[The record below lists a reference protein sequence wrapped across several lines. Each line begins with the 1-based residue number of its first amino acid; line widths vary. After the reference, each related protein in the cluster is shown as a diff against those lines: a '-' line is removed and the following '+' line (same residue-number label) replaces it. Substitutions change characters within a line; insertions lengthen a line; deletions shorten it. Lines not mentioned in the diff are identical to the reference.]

1 MFQIYIQV
9 DVYIPYNCLSL
20 HSINGKLMVKQLF
33 LCALLSFTLAVHA
46 GNRSTQLARLNSVLA
61 QQPYYLKAREQHI
74 ERLKEQLQH
83 EQRVQQR
90 LQLYDQLY
98 QNYYVFQFDSAMK
111 YIDRSI
117 EYAKHEG
124 QTGYYAQN
132 IIQKAD
138 LLSIGGLYS
147 QALESIGLLEPSTLS
162 ATLKFSYYLTLF
174 HIYIYWADYCNDA
187 VYAPRYRELGRK
199 NLVLAMLFLDKHDKR
214 YSYYMGEYS
223 GYILNNPL
231 EARKYY
237 LQSVATMPEDTRIHA
252 MACFALACNYNAAG
266 DTDNYENYLLMACIS
281 DAKSLTMENMALQ
294 NLAMYTLEHGEGTL
308 AIEDAQ
314 RYINLSLNNAKFYN
328 SRLRII
334 EVSNRLPV
342 IVNSYQR
349 QLQQTN
355 SFFRNSL
362 LVISLF
368 AIFLF
373 VSIAFIFRQNHRL
386 THSRKKLQ
394 VSNHR
399 LSEMNERQSM
409 LNEQLHELN
418 ERLVVTNKKREGLVK
433 LYIGLCSRFI
443 NRLKKQQTLVKRKI
457 KANQAQELL
466 TQLSSDRLS
475 EEDAIIFLSR
485 FDKAFLDLYPTF
497 PAELN
502 ALLRPEGQ
510 IFQVDKHTM
519 TTEQRIMALVRL
531 GVTESAE
538 IANLLFYSSQT
549 IYNYRSAIRSKA
561 LDKANFE
568 QQVAQLCTV
577 MPD

>member
-1 MFQIYIQV
+1 MIKKFFI
-9 DVYIPYNCLSL
+9 
-20 HSINGKLMVKQLF
+20 GFF
-33 LCALLSFTLAVHA
+33 LGLTFVANAN
-46 GNRSTQLARLNSVLA
+46 NRSAELARLDSVLA
-61 QQPYYLKAREQHI
+61 RQPYYLKVREQHI
-74 ERLKEQLQH
+74 EQLKIQLQH

-90 LQLYDQLY
+90 LRLYNELY

-111 YIDRSI
+111 YINESI
-117 EYAKHEG
+117 EYAVKTG
-124 QTGYYAQN
+124 QTSYYAQN
-132 IIQKAD
+132 VIQKAD

-147 QALESIGLLEPSTLS
+147 QALESLSLLKPSVLPD
-162 ATLKFSYYLTLF
+162 TLKFNYYLTLF
-174 HIYIYWADYCNDA
+174 HTYVYWADYCSDA
-187 VYAPRYRELGRK
+187 IYAPRYREMGRQ
-199 NLVLAMLFLDKHDKR
+199 NLVSAMPFLDKRDKR

-223 GYILNNPL
+223 GYILNDPL
-231 EARKYY
+231 KARKYY
-237 LQSVATMPEDTRIHA
+237 QQSIATTPESTRMYA

-266 DTDNYENYLLMACIS
+266 DTDNYENYLLMACES

-314 RYINLSLNNAKFYN
+314 RYINISLNNAKFYN

-334 EVSNRLPV
+334 EVSNRLPI

-362 LVISLF
+362 LVISVF
-368 AIFLF
+368 AVFLF
-373 VSIAFIFRQNHRL
+373 ISIGFIFKQNNRL
-386 THSRKKLQ
+386 THSRRKLQ
-394 VSNHR
+394 ESNHR
-399 LSEMNERQSM
+399 LSEMNERQSL
-409 LNEQLHELN
+409 LNEQLYELN
-418 ERLVVTNKKREGLVK
+418 EKLVVTNKKREGLVK
-433 LYIGLCSRFI
+433 LYIDLCSRFI

-475 EEDAIIFLSR
+475 EEDAATFLLR

-502 ALLRPEGQ
+502 ALLRPEDQ
-510 IFQVDKHTM
+510 ILQPDKLTM

-531 GVTESAE
+531 GVTESSE
-538 IANLLFYSSQT
+538 IANLLFYSPQT
-549 IYNYRSAIRSKA
+549 IYNYRSAMRAKA
-561 LDKANFE
+561 LDKNNFE
-568 QQVAQLCTV
+568 KLVAQLCTV
-577 MPD
+577 IHD

>member
-1 MFQIYIQV
+1 MIRKFFI
-9 DVYIPYNCLSL
+9 
-20 HSINGKLMVKQLF
+20 GFF
-33 LCALLSFTLAVHA
+33 LGLTLVANA
-46 GNRSTQLARLNSVLA
+46 NNRSAELARLDSVLA
-61 QQPYYLKAREQHI
+61 RQPYYLKVREQHI
-74 ERLKEQLQH
+74 EQLKIQLQH

-90 LQLYDQLY
+90 LRLYNELY

-111 YIDRSI
+111 YINESI
-117 EYAKHEG
+117 EYAVKTG
-124 QTGYYAQN
+124 QTSYYAQN
-132 IIQKAD
+132 VIQKAD

-147 QALESIGLLEPSTLS
+147 QALESLSLLKPSVLPD
-162 ATLKFSYYLTLF
+162 TLKFNYYLTLF
-174 HIYIYWADYCNDA
+174 HTYVYWADYCSDA
-187 VYAPRYRELGRK
+187 IYAPRYREMGRQ
-199 NLVLAMLFLDKHDKR
+199 NLVSAMPFLDKRDKR

-223 GYILNNPL
+223 GYILNDPL
-231 EARKYY
+231 KARKYY
-237 LQSVATMPEDTRIHA
+237 QQSIATTPESTRMYA

-266 DTDNYENYLLMACIS
+266 DTDNYENYLLMACES

-314 RYINLSLNNAKFYN
+314 RYINISLNNAKFYN

-334 EVSNRLPV
+334 EVSNRLPI

-362 LVISLF
+362 LVISVF
-368 AIFLF
+368 AVFLF
-373 VSIAFIFRQNHRL
+373 ISIGFIFKQNNRL
-386 THSRKKLQ
+386 THSRRKLQ
-394 VSNHR
+394 ESNHR
-399 LSEMNERQSM
+399 LSEMNERQSL
-409 LNEQLHELN
+409 LNEQLYELN
-418 ERLVVTNKKREGLVK
+418 EKLVVTNKKREGLVK
-433 LYIGLCSRFI
+433 PYIDLCSRFI

-475 EEDAIIFLSR
+475 EEDAATFLLR

-502 ALLRPEGQ
+502 ALLRPEDQ
-510 IFQVDKHTM
+510 ILQPDKLTM

-531 GVTESAE
+531 GVTESSE
-538 IANLLFYSSQT
+538 IANLLFYSPQT
-549 IYNYRSAIRSKA
+549 IYNYRSAMRAKA
-561 LDKANFE
+561 LDKNNFE
-568 QQVAQLCTV
+568 KLVAQLCTV
-577 MPD
+577 IHD

>member
-1 MFQIYIQV
+1 MIRKFFI
-9 DVYIPYNCLSL
+9 
-20 HSINGKLMVKQLF
+20 GFF
-33 LCALLSFTLAVHA
+33 LGLTFVANAN
-46 GNRSTQLARLNSVLA
+46 NRSAELARLDSVLA
-61 QQPYYLKAREQHI
+61 RQPYYLKVREQHI
-74 ERLKEQLQH
+74 EQLKIHLQH

-90 LQLYDQLY
+90 LRLYNEIY

-111 YIDRSI
+111 YINESI
-117 EYAKHEG
+117 EYAVKTG
-124 QTGYYAQN
+124 QTSYYAQN

-147 QALESIGLLEPSTLS
+147 QALESLSLLKPSVLPD
-162 ATLKFSYYLTLF
+162 TLKFNYYLTLF
-174 HIYIYWADYCNDA
+174 HTYVYWADYCSDA
-187 VYAPRYRELGRK
+187 IYAPRYREMGRQ
-199 NLVLAMLFLDKHDKR
+199 NLVSAMPFLDKRDKR

-223 GYILNNPL
+223 GYILNDPL
-231 EARKYY
+231 KARKYY
-237 LQSVATMPEDTRIHA
+237 QQSIATTPESTRMYA

-266 DTDNYENYLLMACIS
+266 DTDNYENYLLMACES

-314 RYINLSLNNAKFYN
+314 RYINISLNNAKFYN

-334 EVSNRLPV
+334 EVSNRLPI

-362 LVISLF
+362 LVISVF
-368 AIFLF
+368 AVFLF
-373 VSIAFIFRQNHRL
+373 ISIGFIFKQNNRL
-386 THSRKKLQ
+386 THSRRKLQ
-394 VSNHR
+394 ESNHR
-399 LSEMNERQSM
+399 LSEMNERQSL
-409 LNEQLHELN
+409 LNEQLYELN
-418 ERLVVTNKKREGLVK
+418 EKLVVTNKKREGLVK
-433 LYIGLCSRFI
+433 LYIDLCSRFI

-475 EEDAIIFLSR
+475 EEDAATFLLR

-502 ALLRPEGQ
+502 ALLRPEDQ
-510 IFQVDKHTM
+510 ILQPDKLTM

-531 GVTESAE
+531 GVTESSE
-538 IANLLFYSSQT
+538 IANLLFYSPQT
-549 IYNYRSAIRSKA
+549 IYNYRSAMRAKA
-561 LDKANFE
+561 FDKDNFE
-568 QQVAQLCTV
+568 KLVAQLCTV
-577 MPD
+577 IHD

>member
-1 MFQIYIQV
+1 MIRKFFI
-9 DVYIPYNCLSL
+9 
-20 HSINGKLMVKQLF
+20 GFF
-33 LCALLSFTLAVHA
+33 LGLTLVANA
-46 GNRSTQLARLNSVLA
+46 NNRSAELARLDSVLA
-61 QQPYYLKAREQHI
+61 RQPYYLKVREQHI
-74 ERLKEQLQH
+74 ELLKIQLQH

-90 LQLYDQLY
+90 LRLYNELY

-111 YIDRSI
+111 YINESI
-117 EYAKHEG
+117 EYAVKTG
-124 QTGYYAQN
+124 QTSYYAQN
-132 IIQKAD
+132 VIQKAD

-147 QALESIGLLEPSTLS
+147 QALESLSLLKPSVLPD
-162 ATLKFSYYLTLF
+162 TLKFNYYLTLF
-174 HIYIYWADYCNDA
+174 HTYVYWADYCSDA
-187 VYAPRYRELGRK
+187 IYAPRYREMGRQ
-199 NLVLAMLFLDKHDKR
+199 NLVSAMPFLDKRDKR

-223 GYILNNPL
+223 GYILNDPL
-231 EARKYY
+231 KARKYY
-237 LQSVATMPEDTRIHA
+237 QQSIATTPESTRMYA

-266 DTDNYENYLLMACIS
+266 DTDNYENYLLMACES

-314 RYINLSLNNAKFYN
+314 RYINISLNNAKFYN

-334 EVSNRLPV
+334 EVSNRLPI

-362 LVISLF
+362 LVISVF
-368 AIFLF
+368 AVFLF
-373 VSIAFIFRQNHRL
+373 ISIGFIFKQNNRL
-386 THSRKKLQ
+386 THSRRKLQ
-394 VSNHR
+394 ESNHR
-399 LSEMNERQSM
+399 LSEMNERQSL
-409 LNEQLHELN
+409 LNEQLYELN
-418 ERLVVTNKKREGLVK
+418 EKLVVTNKKREGLVK
-433 LYIGLCSRFI
+433 LYIDLCSRFI

-475 EEDAIIFLSR
+475 EEDAATFLLR

-502 ALLRPEGQ
+502 ALLRPEDQ
-510 IFQVDKHTM
+510 ILQPDKLTM

-531 GVTESAE
+531 GVTESSE
-538 IANLLFYSSQT
+538 IANLLFYSPQT
-549 IYNYRSAIRSKA
+549 IYNYRSAMRAKA
-561 LDKANFE
+561 LDKNNFE
-568 QQVAQLCTV
+568 KLVAQLCTV
-577 MPD
+577 IHD

>member
-1 MFQIYIQV
+1 MIRKF
-9 DVYIPYNCLSL
+9 
-20 HSINGKLMVKQLF
+20 F
-33 LCALLSFTLAVHA
+33 LGFFLGLTLVANA
-46 GNRSTQLARLNSVLA
+46 NNRSAELARLDSVLA
-61 QQPYYLKAREQHI
+61 RQPYYLKVREQHI
-74 ERLKEQLQH
+74 EQLKIQLQH

-90 LQLYDQLY
+90 LRLYNELY

-111 YIDRSI
+111 YINESI
-117 EYAKHEG
+117 EYAVKTG
-124 QTGYYAQN
+124 QTSYYAQN

-147 QALESIGLLEPSTLS
+147 QALESLSLLKPSVLPD
-162 ATLKFSYYLTLF
+162 TLKFNYYLTLF
-174 HIYIYWADYCNDA
+174 HTYVYWADYCSDA
-187 VYAPRYRELGRK
+187 IYAPRYREMGRQ
-199 NLVLAMLFLDKHDKR
+199 NLVSAMPFLDKRDKR

-223 GYILNNPL
+223 GYILNDPL
-231 EARKYY
+231 KARKYY
-237 LQSVATMPEDTRIHA
+237 QQSIATTPESTRMYA

-266 DTDNYENYLLMACIS
+266 DTDNYENYLLMACES

-314 RYINLSLNNAKFYN
+314 RYINISLNNAKFYN

-334 EVSNRLPV
+334 EVSNRLPI

-362 LVISLF
+362 LVISVF
-368 AIFLF
+368 AVFLF
-373 VSIAFIFRQNHRL
+373 ISIGFIFKQNNRL
-386 THSRKKLQ
+386 THSRRKLQ
-394 VSNHR
+394 ESNHR
-399 LSEMNERQSM
+399 LSEMNERQSL
-409 LNEQLHELN
+409 LNEQLYELN
-418 ERLVVTNKKREGLVK
+418 EKLVVTNKKREGLVK
-433 LYIGLCSRFI
+433 LYIDLCSRFI

-475 EEDAIIFLSR
+475 EEDAATFLLR

-502 ALLRPEGQ
+502 ALLRPEDQ
-510 IFQVDKHTM
+510 ILQPDKLTM

-531 GVTESAE
+531 GVTESSE
-538 IANLLFYSSQT
+538 IANLLFYSPQT
-549 IYNYRSAIRSKA
+549 IYNYRSAMRAKA
-561 LDKANFE
+561 FDKNNFE
-568 QQVAQLCTV
+568 KLVAQLCTV
-577 MPD
+577 IHD

>member
-1 MFQIYIQV
+1 MIRKF
-9 DVYIPYNCLSL
+9 
-20 HSINGKLMVKQLF
+20 F
-33 LCALLSFTLAVHA
+33 LGFFLGLTLVANA
-46 GNRSTQLARLNSVLA
+46 NNRSAELARLDSVLA
-61 QQPYYLKAREQHI
+61 RQPYYLKVREQHI
-74 ERLKEQLQH
+74 EQLKIQLQH

-90 LQLYDQLY
+90 LRLYNELY

-111 YIDRSI
+111 YINESI
-117 EYAKHEG
+117 EYAVKTG
-124 QTGYYAQN
+124 QTSYYAQN

-147 QALESIGLLEPSTLS
+147 QALESLSLLKPSVLPD
-162 ATLKFSYYLTLF
+162 TLKFNYYLTLF
-174 HIYIYWADYCNDA
+174 HTYVYWADYCSDA
-187 VYAPRYRELGRK
+187 IYAPRYREMGRQ
-199 NLVLAMLFLDKHDKR
+199 NLVSAMPFLDKRDKR

-223 GYILNNPL
+223 GYILNDPL
-231 EARKYY
+231 KARKFYQ
-237 LQSVATMPEDTRIHA
+237 QSIATTPESTRMYA

-266 DTDNYENYLLMACIS
+266 DTDNYENYLLMACES

-314 RYINLSLNNAKFYN
+314 RYINISLNNAKFYN

-334 EVSNRLPV
+334 EVSNRLPI

-362 LVISLF
+362 LVISVF
-368 AIFLF
+368 AVFLF
-373 VSIAFIFRQNHRL
+373 ISIGFIFKQNNRL
-386 THSRKKLQ
+386 THSRRKLQ
-394 VSNHR
+394 ESNHR
-399 LSEMNERQSM
+399 LSEMNERQSL
-409 LNEQLHELN
+409 LNEQLYELN
-418 ERLVVTNKKREGLVK
+418 EKLVVTNKKREGLVK
-433 LYIGLCSRFI
+433 LYIDLCSRFI

-475 EEDAIIFLSR
+475 EEDAATFLLR

-502 ALLRPEGQ
+502 ALLRPEDQ
-510 IFQVDKHTM
+510 ILQPDKLTM

-531 GVTESAE
+531 GVIESSE
-538 IANLLFYSSQT
+538 IANLLFYSPQT
-549 IYNYRSAIRSKA
+549 IYNYRSAMRAKA
-561 LDKANFE
+561 LDKNNFE
-568 QQVAQLCTV
+568 KLVAQLCTV
-577 MPD
+577 IHD

>member
-1 MFQIYIQV
+1 MIRKFFI
-9 DVYIPYNCLSL
+9 
-20 HSINGKLMVKQLF
+20 GFF
-33 LCALLSFTLAVHA
+33 LGLTLVANA
-46 GNRSTQLARLNSVLA
+46 NNRSAELARLDSVLA
-61 QQPYYLKAREQHI
+61 RQPYYLKVREQHI
-74 ERLKEQLQH
+74 EQLKIQLQH

-90 LQLYDQLY
+90 LRLYNELY

-111 YIDRSI
+111 YINESI
-117 EYAKHEG
+117 EYAVKTG
-124 QTGYYAQN
+124 QTSYYAQN

-147 QALESIGLLEPSTLS
+147 QALESLSLLKPSVLPD
-162 ATLKFSYYLTLF
+162 TLKFNYYLTLF
-174 HIYIYWADYCNDA
+174 HTYVYWADYCSDA
-187 VYAPRYRELGRK
+187 IYAPRYREMGRQ
-199 NLVLAMLFLDKHDKR
+199 NLVSAMPFLDKRDKR

-223 GYILNNPL
+223 GYILNDPL
-231 EARKYY
+231 KARKFYQ
-237 LQSVATMPEDTRIHA
+237 QSIATTPESTRMYA

-266 DTDNYENYLLMACIS
+266 DTDNYENYLLMACES

-314 RYINLSLNNAKFYN
+314 RYINISLNNAKFYN

-334 EVSNRLPV
+334 EVSNRLPI

-362 LVISLF
+362 LVISVF
-368 AIFLF
+368 AVFLF
-373 VSIAFIFRQNHRL
+373 ISIGFIFKQNNRL
-386 THSRKKLQ
+386 THSRRKLQ
-394 VSNHR
+394 ESNHR
-399 LSEMNERQSM
+399 LSEMNERQSL
-409 LNEQLHELN
+409 LNEQLYELN
-418 ERLVVTNKKREGLVK
+418 EKLVVTNKKREGLVK
-433 LYIGLCSRFI
+433 LYIDLCSRFI

-475 EEDAIIFLSR
+475 EEDAATFLLR

-502 ALLRPEGQ
+502 ALLRPEDQ
-510 IFQVDKHTM
+510 ILQPDKLTM

-531 GVTESAE
+531 GVTESSE
-538 IANLLFYSSQT
+538 IANLLFYSPQT
-549 IYNYRSAIRSKA
+549 IYNYRSAMRAKA
-561 LDKANFE
+561 LDKNNFE
-568 QQVAQLCTV
+568 KLVAQLCTV
-577 MPD
+577 IHD

>member
-1 MFQIYIQV
+1 MIRKFFI
-9 DVYIPYNCLSL
+9 
-20 HSINGKLMVKQLF
+20 GFF
-33 LCALLSFTLAVHA
+33 LGLTLVANA
-46 GNRSTQLARLNSVLA
+46 NNRSAELARLDSVLA
-61 QQPYYLKAREQHI
+61 RQPYYLKVREQHI
-74 ERLKEQLQH
+74 EQLKIQLQH

-90 LQLYDQLY
+90 LRLYNELY

-111 YIDRSI
+111 YINESI
-117 EYAKHEG
+117 EYAVKTG
-124 QTGYYAQN
+124 QTSYYAQN

-147 QALESIGLLEPSTLS
+147 QALESLSLLKPSVLPD
-162 ATLKFSYYLTLF
+162 TLKFNYYLTLF
-174 HIYIYWADYCNDA
+174 HTYVYWADYCSDA
-187 VYAPRYRELGRK
+187 IYAPRYREMGRQ
-199 NLVLAMLFLDKHDKR
+199 NLVSAMPFLDKRDKR

-223 GYILNNPL
+223 GYILNDPL
-231 EARKYY
+231 KARKYY
-237 LQSVATMPEDTRIHA
+237 QQSIATTPESTRMYA
-252 MACFALACNYNAAG
+252 MACFALACNYNVAG
-266 DTDNYENYLLMACIS
+266 DTDNYENYLLMACES

-314 RYINLSLNNAKFYN
+314 RYINISLNNAKFYN

-334 EVSNRLPV
+334 EVSNRLPI

-362 LVISLF
+362 LVISVF
-368 AIFLF
+368 AVFLF
-373 VSIAFIFRQNHRL
+373 ISIGFIFKQNNRL
-386 THSRKKLQ
+386 THSRRKLQ
-394 VSNHR
+394 ESNHR
-399 LSEMNERQSM
+399 LSEMNERQSL
-409 LNEQLHELN
+409 LNEQLYELN
-418 ERLVVTNKKREGLVK
+418 EKLVVTNKKREGLVK
-433 LYIGLCSRFI
+433 LYIDLCSRFI

-475 EEDAIIFLSR
+475 EEDAATFLLR

-502 ALLRPEGQ
+502 ALLRPEDQ
-510 IFQVDKHTM
+510 ILQPDKLTM

-531 GVTESAE
+531 GVTESSE
-538 IANLLFYSSQT
+538 IANLLS
-549 IYNYRSAIRSKA
+549 R
-561 LDKANFE
+561 
-568 QQVAQLCTV
+568 
-577 MPD
+577 

>member
-1 MFQIYIQV
+1 MIRKF
-9 DVYIPYNCLSL
+9 
-20 HSINGKLMVKQLF
+20 F
-33 LCALLSFTLAVHA
+33 LGFFLGLTLVANA
-46 GNRSTQLARLNSVLA
+46 NNRSAELARLDSVLA
-61 QQPYYLKAREQHI
+61 RQPYYLKVREQHI
-74 ERLKEQLQH
+74 EQLKIQLQH

-90 LQLYDQLY
+90 LRLYNELY

-111 YIDRSI
+111 YINESI
-117 EYAKHEG
+117 EYAVKTG
-124 QTGYYAQN
+124 QTSYYAQN
-132 IIQKAD
+132 VIQKAD

-147 QALESIGLLEPSTLS
+147 QALESLSLLKPSVLPD
-162 ATLKFSYYLTLF
+162 TLKFNYYLTLF
-174 HIYIYWADYCNDA
+174 HTYVYWADYCSDA
-187 VYAPRYRELGRK
+187 IYAPRYREMGRQ
-199 NLVLAMLFLDKHDKR
+199 NLVSAMPFLDKRDKR

-223 GYILNNPL
+223 GYILNDPL
-231 EARKYY
+231 KARKYY
-237 LQSVATMPEDTRIHA
+237 QQSIATTPESTRMYA

-266 DTDNYENYLLMACIS
+266 DTDNYENYLLMACES

-314 RYINLSLNNAKFYN
+314 RYINISLNNAKFYN

-334 EVSNRLPV
+334 EVSNRLPI

-362 LVISLF
+362 LVISVF
-368 AIFLF
+368 AVFLF
-373 VSIAFIFRQNHRL
+373 ISIGFIFKQNNRL
-386 THSRKKLQ
+386 THSRRKLQ
-394 VSNHR
+394 ESNHR
-399 LSEMNERQSM
+399 LSEMNERQSL
-409 LNEQLHELN
+409 LNEQLYELN
-418 ERLVVTNKKREGLVK
+418 EKLVVTNKKREGLVK
-433 LYIGLCSRFI
+433 LYIDLCSRFI

-475 EEDAIIFLSR
+475 EEDAATFLLR

-502 ALLRPEGQ
+502 ALLRPEDQ
-510 IFQVDKHTM
+510 ILQPDKLTM

-531 GVTESAE
+531 GVTESSE
-538 IANLLFYSSQT
+538 IANLLFYSPQT
-549 IYNYRSAIRSKA
+549 IYNYRSAMRAKA
-561 LDKANFE
+561 LDKNNFE
-568 QQVAQLCTV
+568 KLVAQLCTV
-577 MPD
+577 IHD

>member
-1 MFQIYIQV
+1 MIRKF
-9 DVYIPYNCLSL
+9 
-20 HSINGKLMVKQLF
+20 F
-33 LCALLSFTLAVHA
+33 LGFFLGLTLVANA
-46 GNRSTQLARLNSVLA
+46 NNRSAELARLDSVLA
-61 QQPYYLKAREQHI
+61 RQPYYLKVREQHI
-74 ERLKEQLQH
+74 EQLKIQLQH

-90 LQLYDQLY
+90 LRLYNELY

-111 YIDRSI
+111 YINESI
-117 EYAKHEG
+117 EYAVKTG
-124 QTGYYAQN
+124 QTSYYAQN

-147 QALESIGLLEPSTLS
+147 QALESLSLLKPSVLPD
-162 ATLKFSYYLTLF
+162 TLKFNYYLTHF
-174 HIYIYWADYCNDA
+174 HTYVYWADYCSDA
-187 VYAPRYRELGRK
+187 IYAPRYREMGRQ
-199 NLVLAMLFLDKHDKR
+199 NLVSAMPFLDKRDKR

-223 GYILNNPL
+223 GYILNDPL
-231 EARKYY
+231 KARKYY
-237 LQSVATMPEDTRIHA
+237 QQSIATTPESTRMYA

-266 DTDNYENYLLMACIS
+266 DTDNYENYLLMACES

-314 RYINLSLNNAKFYN
+314 RYINISLNNAKFYN

-334 EVSNRLPV
+334 EVSNRLPI

-362 LVISLF
+362 LVISVF
-368 AIFLF
+368 AVFLF
-373 VSIAFIFRQNHRL
+373 ISIGFIFKQNNRL
-386 THSRKKLQ
+386 THSRRKLQ
-394 VSNHR
+394 ESNHR
-399 LSEMNERQSM
+399 LSEMNERQSL
-409 LNEQLHELN
+409 LNEQLYELN
-418 ERLVVTNKKREGLVK
+418 EKLVVTNKKREGLVK
-433 LYIGLCSRFI
+433 LYIDLCSRFI

-475 EEDAIIFLSR
+475 EEDAATFLLR

-502 ALLRPEGQ
+502 ALLRPEDQ
-510 IFQVDKHTM
+510 ILQPDKLTM

-531 GVTESAE
+531 GVTESSE
-538 IANLLFYSSQT
+538 IANLLFYSPQT
-549 IYNYRSAIRSKA
+549 IYNYRSAMRAKA
-561 LDKANFE
+561 FDKDNFE
-568 QQVAQLCTV
+568 KLVAQLCTV
-577 MPD
+577 IHD

>member
-1 MFQIYIQV
+1 MIRKF
-9 DVYIPYNCLSL
+9 
-20 HSINGKLMVKQLF
+20 F
-33 LCALLSFTLAVHA
+33 LGFFLGLTLVANA
-46 GNRSTQLARLNSVLA
+46 NNRSAELARLDSVLA
-61 QQPYYLKAREQHI
+61 RQPYYLKVREQHI
-74 ERLKEQLQH
+74 EQLKIQLQH

-90 LQLYDQLY
+90 LRLYNELY

-111 YIDRSI
+111 YINESI
-117 EYAKHEG
+117 EYAVKTG
-124 QTGYYAQN
+124 QTSYYAQN

-147 QALESIGLLEPSTLS
+147 QALESLSLLKPSVLPD
-162 ATLKFSYYLTLF
+162 TLKFNYYLTLF
-174 HIYIYWADYCNDA
+174 HTYVYWADYCSDA
-187 VYAPRYRELGRK
+187 IYAPRYREMGRQ
-199 NLVLAMLFLDKHDKR
+199 NLVSAMPFLDKRDKR

-223 GYILNNPL
+223 GYILNDPL
-231 EARKYY
+231 KARKYY
-237 LQSVATMPEDTRIHA
+237 QQSIATTPESTRMYA

-266 DTDNYENYLLMACIS
+266 DTDNYENYLLMACES

-294 NLAMYTLEHGEGTL
+294 NLAMYTFEHGEGTL

-314 RYINLSLNNAKFYN
+314 RYINISLNNAKFYN

-334 EVSNRLPV
+334 EVSNRLPI

-362 LVISLF
+362 LVISVF
-368 AIFLF
+368 AVFLF
-373 VSIAFIFRQNHRL
+373 ISIGFIFKQNNRL
-386 THSRKKLQ
+386 THSRRKLQ
-394 VSNHR
+394 ESNHR
-399 LSEMNERQSM
+399 LSEMNERQSL
-409 LNEQLHELN
+409 LNEQLYELN
-418 ERLVVTNKKREGLVK
+418 EKLVVTNKKREGLVK
-433 LYIGLCSRFI
+433 LYIDLCSRFI

-475 EEDAIIFLSR
+475 EEDAATFLLR

-502 ALLRPEGQ
+502 ALLRPEDQ
-510 IFQVDKHTM
+510 ILQPDKLTM

-531 GVTESAE
+531 GVTESSE
-538 IANLLFYSSQT
+538 IANLLFYSPQT
-549 IYNYRSAIRSKA
+549 IYNYRSAMRAKA
-561 LDKANFE
+561 LDKNNFE
-568 QQVAQLCTV
+568 KLVAQLCTV
-577 MPD
+577 IHD

>member
-1 MFQIYIQV
+1 MIRKF
-9 DVYIPYNCLSL
+9 
-20 HSINGKLMVKQLF
+20 F
-33 LCALLSFTLAVHA
+33 LGFFLGLTLVANA
-46 GNRSTQLARLNSVLA
+46 NNRSAELARLDSVLA
-61 QQPYYLKAREQHI
+61 RQPYYLKVREQHI
-74 ERLKEQLQH
+74 EQLKIQLQH

-90 LQLYDQLY
+90 LRLYNELY

-111 YIDRSI
+111 YINESI
-117 EYAKHEG
+117 EYAVKTG
-124 QTGYYAQN
+124 QTSYYAQN

-147 QALESIGLLEPSTLS
+147 QALESLSLLKPSVLPD
-162 ATLKFSYYLTLF
+162 TLKFNYYLTLF
-174 HIYIYWADYCNDA
+174 HTYVYWADYCSDA
-187 VYAPRYRELGRK
+187 IYAPRYREMGRQ
-199 NLVLAMLFLDKHDKR
+199 NLVSAMPFLDKRDKR

-223 GYILNNPL
+223 GYILNDPL
-231 EARKYY
+231 KARKYY
-237 LQSVATMPEDTRIHA
+237 QQSIATTPESTRMYA

-266 DTDNYENYLLMACIS
+266 DTDNYENYLLMACES

-314 RYINLSLNNAKFYN
+314 RYINISLNNAKFYN

-334 EVSNRLPV
+334 EVSNRLP
-342 IVNSYQR
+342 IIFNSYQR

-362 LVISLF
+362 LVISVF
-368 AIFLF
+368 AVFLF
-373 VSIAFIFRQNHRL
+373 ISIGFIFKQNNRL
-386 THSRKKLQ
+386 THSRRKLQ
-394 VSNHR
+394 ESNHR
-399 LSEMNERQSM
+399 LSEMNERQSL
-409 LNEQLHELN
+409 LNEQLYELN
-418 ERLVVTNKKREGLVK
+418 EKLVVTNEKREGLVK
-433 LYIGLCSRFI
+433 LYIDLCSRFI

-475 EEDAIIFLSR
+475 EEDAATFLLR

-502 ALLRPEGQ
+502 ALLRPEDQ
-510 IFQVDKHTM
+510 ILQPDKLTM

-531 GVTESAE
+531 GVTESSE
-538 IANLLFYSSQT
+538 IANLLFYSPQT
-549 IYNYRSAIRSKA
+549 IYNYRSAMRAKA
-561 LDKANFE
+561 LDKNNFE
-568 QQVAQLCTV
+568 KLVAQLCTV
-577 MPD
+577 IHD

>member
-1 MFQIYIQV
+1 MIRKFFI
-9 DVYIPYNCLSL
+9 
-20 HSINGKLMVKQLF
+20 GFF
-33 LCALLSFTLAVHA
+33 LGLTLVANA
-46 GNRSTQLARLNSVLA
+46 NNRSAELVRLDSVLA
-61 QQPYYLKAREQHI
+61 RQPYYLKVREQHI
-74 ERLKEQLQH
+74 EQLKIQLQH

-90 LQLYDQLY
+90 LRLYNELY

-111 YIDRSI
+111 YINESI
-117 EYAKHEG
+117 EYAVKTG
-124 QTGYYAQN
+124 QTSYYAQN
-132 IIQKAD
+132 VIQKAD

-147 QALESIGLLEPSTLS
+147 QALESLSLLKPSVLPD
-162 ATLKFSYYLTLF
+162 TLKFNYYLTLF
-174 HIYIYWADYCNDA
+174 HTYVYWADYCSDA
-187 VYAPRYRELGRK
+187 IYAPRYREMGRQ
-199 NLVLAMLFLDKHDKR
+199 NLVSAMPFLDKRDKR

-223 GYILNNPL
+223 GYILNDPL
-231 EARKYY
+231 KARKYY
-237 LQSVATMPEDTRIHA
+237 QQSIATTPESTRMYA

-266 DTDNYENYLLMACIS
+266 DTDNYENYLLMACES

-314 RYINLSLNNAKFYN
+314 RYINISLNNAKFYN

-334 EVSNRLPV
+334 EVSNRLPI

-362 LVISLF
+362 LVISVF
-368 AIFLF
+368 AVFLF
-373 VSIAFIFRQNHRL
+373 ISIGFIFKQNNRL
-386 THSRKKLQ
+386 THSRRKLQ
-394 VSNHR
+394 ESNHR
-399 LSEMNERQSM
+399 LSEMNERQSL
-409 LNEQLHELN
+409 LNEQLYELN
-418 ERLVVTNKKREGLVK
+418 EKLVVTNKKREGLVK
-433 LYIGLCSRFI
+433 LYIDLCSRFI

-475 EEDAIIFLSR
+475 EEDAATFLLR

-502 ALLRPEGQ
+502 ALLRPEDQ
-510 IFQVDKHTM
+510 ILQPDKLTM

-531 GVTESAE
+531 GVIESSE
-538 IANLLFYSSQT
+538 IANLLFYSPQT
-549 IYNYRSAIRSKA
+549 IYNYRSAMRAKA
-561 LDKANFE
+561 LDKNNFE
-568 QQVAQLCTV
+568 KLVAQLCTV
-577 MPD
+577 IHD

>member
-1 MFQIYIQV
+1 MIRKF
-9 DVYIPYNCLSL
+9 
-20 HSINGKLMVKQLF
+20 F
-33 LCALLSFTLAVHA
+33 LGFFLGLTLVANA
-46 GNRSTQLARLNSVLA
+46 NNRSAELARLDSVLA
-61 QQPYYLKAREQHI
+61 RQPYYLKVREQHI
-74 ERLKEQLQH
+74 EQLKIQLQH

-90 LQLYDQLY
+90 LRLYNELY

-111 YIDRSI
+111 YINESI
-117 EYAKHEG
+117 EYAVKTG
-124 QTGYYAQN
+124 QTSYYAQN
-132 IIQKAD
+132 VIQKAD

-147 QALESIGLLEPSTLS
+147 QALESLSLLKPSVLPD
-162 ATLKFSYYLTLF
+162 TLKFNYYLTLF
-174 HIYIYWADYCNDA
+174 HTYVYWADYCSDA
-187 VYAPRYRELGRK
+187 IYAPRYREMGRQ
-199 NLVLAMLFLDKHDKR
+199 NLVSAMPFLDKRDKR

-223 GYILNNPL
+223 GYILNDPL
-231 EARKYY
+231 KARKFYQ
-237 LQSVATMPEDTRIHA
+237 QSIATTPESTRMYA

-266 DTDNYENYLLMACIS
+266 DTDNYENYLLMACES

-314 RYINLSLNNAKFYN
+314 RYINISLNNAKFYN

-334 EVSNRLPV
+334 EVSNRLPI

-362 LVISLF
+362 LVISVF
-368 AIFLF
+368 AVFLF
-373 VSIAFIFRQNHRL
+373 ISIGFIFKQNNRL
-386 THSRKKLQ
+386 THSRRKLQ
-394 VSNHR
+394 ESNHR
-399 LSEMNERQSM
+399 LSEMNERQSL
-409 LNEQLHELN
+409 LNEQLYELN
-418 ERLVVTNKKREGLVK
+418 EKLVVTNKKREGLVK
-433 LYIGLCSRFI
+433 LYIDLCSRFI

-475 EEDAIIFLSR
+475 EEDAATFLLR

-502 ALLRPEGQ
+502 ALLRPEDQ
-510 IFQVDKHTM
+510 ILQPDKLTM

-531 GVTESAE
+531 GVTESSE
-538 IANLLFYSSQT
+538 IANLLFYSPQT
-549 IYNYRSAIRSKA
+549 IYNYRSAMRAKA
-561 LDKANFE
+561 LDKNNFE
-568 QQVAQLCTV
+568 KLVAQLCTV
-577 MPD
+577 IHD

>member
-1 MFQIYIQV
+1 MIRKFFI
-9 DVYIPYNCLSL
+9 
-20 HSINGKLMVKQLF
+20 GFF
-33 LCALLSFTLAVHA
+33 LGLTLVANA
-46 GNRSTQLARLNSVLA
+46 NNRSAELARLDSVLA
-61 QQPYYLKAREQHI
+61 RQPYYLKVREQHI
-74 ERLKEQLQH
+74 EQLKIQLQH

-90 LQLYDQLY
+90 LRLYNELY

-111 YIDRSI
+111 YINESI
-117 EYAKHEG
+117 EYAVKTG
-124 QTGYYAQN
+124 QTSYYAQN

-147 QALESIGLLEPSTLS
+147 QALESLSLLKPSVLPD
-162 ATLKFSYYLTLF
+162 TLKFNYYLTLF
-174 HIYIYWADYCNDA
+174 HTYVYWADYCSDA
-187 VYAPRYRELGRK
+187 IYAPRYREMGRQ
-199 NLVLAMLFLDKHDKR
+199 NLVSAMPFLDKRDKR

-223 GYILNNPL
+223 GYILNDPL
-231 EARKYY
+231 KARKYY
-237 LQSVATMPEDTRIHA
+237 QQSIATTPESTRMYA

-266 DTDNYENYLLMACIS
+266 DTDNYENYLLMACES

-314 RYINLSLNNAKFYN
+314 RYINISLNNAKFYN

-334 EVSNRLPV
+334 EVSNRLPI

-362 LVISLF
+362 LVISVF
-368 AIFLF
+368 AVFLF
-373 VSIAFIFRQNHRL
+373 ISIGFIFKQNNRL
-386 THSRKKLQ
+386 THSRRKLQ
-394 VSNHR
+394 ESNHR
-399 LSEMNERQSM
+399 LSEMNERQSL
-409 LNEQLHELN
+409 LNEQLYELN
-418 ERLVVTNKKREGLVK
+418 EKLVVTNQKREGLVK
-433 LYIGLCSRFI
+433 LYIDLCSRFI

-475 EEDAIIFLSR
+475 EEDAATFLLR

-502 ALLRPEGQ
+502 ALLRPEDQ
-510 IFQVDKHTM
+510 ILQPDKLTM

-531 GVTESAE
+531 GVTESSE
-538 IANLLFYSSQT
+538 IANLLFYSPQT
-549 IYNYRSAIRSKA
+549 IYNYRSAMRAKA
-561 LDKANFE
+561 LDKNNFE
-568 QQVAQLCTV
+568 KLVAQLCTV
-577 MPD
+577 IHD

>member
-1 MFQIYIQV
+1 MIRKFFI
-9 DVYIPYNCLSL
+9 
-20 HSINGKLMVKQLF
+20 GFF
-33 LCALLSFTLAVHA
+33 LGLTLVANA
-46 GNRSTQLARLNSVLA
+46 NNRSAELARLDSVLA
-61 QQPYYLKAREQHI
+61 RQPYYLKVREQHI
-74 ERLKEQLQH
+74 EQLKIQLQH

-90 LQLYDQLY
+90 LRLYNELY

-111 YIDRSI
+111 YINESI
-117 EYAKHEG
+117 EYAVKTG
-124 QTGYYAQN
+124 QTSYYAQN
-132 IIQKAD
+132 VIQKAD

-147 QALESIGLLEPSTLS
+147 QALESLSLLKPSMLPD
-162 ATLKFSYYLTLF
+162 TLKFNYYLTLF
-174 HIYIYWADYCNDA
+174 HTYVYWADYCSDA
-187 VYAPRYRELGRK
+187 IYAPRYREMGRQ
-199 NLVLAMLFLDKHDKR
+199 NLVSAMPFLDKRDKR

-223 GYILNNPL
+223 GYILNDPL
-231 EARKYY
+231 KARKYY
-237 LQSVATMPEDTRIHA
+237 QQSIATTPESTRMYA

-266 DTDNYENYLLMACIS
+266 DTDNYENYLLMACES

-314 RYINLSLNNAKFYN
+314 RYINISLNNAKFYN

-334 EVSNRLPV
+334 EVSNRLPI

-362 LVISLF
+362 LVISVF
-368 AIFLF
+368 AVFLF
-373 VSIAFIFRQNHRL
+373 ISIGFIFKQNNRL
-386 THSRKKLQ
+386 THSRRKLQ
-394 VSNHR
+394 ESNHR
-399 LSEMNERQSM
+399 LSEMNERQSL
-409 LNEQLHELN
+409 LNEQLYELN
-418 ERLVVTNKKREGLVK
+418 EKLVVTNKKREGLVK
-433 LYIGLCSRFI
+433 LYIDLCSRFI

-475 EEDAIIFLSR
+475 EEDAATFLLR

-502 ALLRPEGQ
+502 ALLRPEDQ
-510 IFQVDKHTM
+510 ILQPDKLTM

-531 GVTESAE
+531 GVTESSE
-538 IANLLFYSSQT
+538 IANLLFYSPQT
-549 IYNYRSAIRSKA
+549 IYNYRSAMRAKA
-561 LDKANFE
+561 LDKNNFE
-568 QQVAQLCTV
+568 KLVAQLCTV
-577 MPD
+577 IHD

>member
-1 MFQIYIQV
+1 MIRKF
-9 DVYIPYNCLSL
+9 
-20 HSINGKLMVKQLF
+20 F
-33 LCALLSFTLAVHA
+33 LGFFLGLTLVANA
-46 GNRSTQLARLNSVLA
+46 NNRSAELARLDSVLA
-61 QQPYYLKAREQHI
+61 RQPYYLKVREQHI
-74 ERLKEQLQH
+74 EQLKIQLQH

-90 LQLYDQLY
+90 LRLYNELY

-111 YIDRSI
+111 YINESI
-117 EYAKHEG
+117 EYAVKTG
-124 QTGYYAQN
+124 QTSYYVQN
-132 IIQKAD
+132 VIQKAD

-147 QALESIGLLEPSTLS
+147 QALESLSLLKPSALPD
-162 ATLKFSYYLTLF
+162 TLKFNYYLTLF
-174 HIYIYWADYCNDA
+174 HTYVYWADYCSDA
-187 VYAPRYRELGRK
+187 IYAPRYREIGRQ
-199 NLVLAMLFLDKHDKR
+199 NLVSAMPFLNKCDKR

-314 RYINLSLNNAKFYN
+314 RYINISLNNAKFYN

-334 EVSNRLPV
+334 EVSNRLPI

-362 LVISLF
+362 LVISVF
-368 AIFLF
+368 AVFLF
-373 VSIAFIFRQNHRL
+373 ISIGFIFKQNNRL
-386 THSRKKLQ
+386 THSRRKLQ
-394 VSNHR
+394 ESNHR
-399 LSEMNERQSM
+399 LSEMNERQSL
-409 LNEQLHELN
+409 LNEQLYELN
-418 ERLVVTNKKREGLVK
+418 EKLVVTNKKREGLVK
-433 LYIGLCSRFI
+433 LYIDLCSRFI

-475 EEDAIIFLSR
+475 EEDAATFLLR

-502 ALLRPEGQ
+502 ALLRPEDQ
-510 IFQVDKHTM
+510 ILQPDKLTM

-531 GVTESAE
+531 GVTESSE
-538 IANLLFYSSQT
+538 IANLLFYSPQT
-549 IYNYRSAIRSKA
+549 IYNYRSAMRAKA
-561 LDKANFE
+561 LDKNNFE
-568 QQVAQLCTV
+568 KLVAQLCTV
-577 MPD
+577 IHD

>member
-1 MFQIYIQV
+1 MIRKFFI
-9 DVYIPYNCLSL
+9 
-20 HSINGKLMVKQLF
+20 GFF
-33 LCALLSFTLAVHA
+33 LGLTLVANA
-46 GNRSTQLARLNSVLA
+46 NNRSAELVRLDSVLA
-61 QQPYYLKAREQHI
+61 RQPYYLKVREQHI
-74 ERLKEQLQH
+74 ELLKIQLQH

-90 LQLYDQLY
+90 LRLYNELY

-111 YIDRSI
+111 YINESI
-117 EYAKHEG
+117 EYAVKTG
-124 QTGYYAQN
+124 QTSYYAQN
-132 IIQKAD
+132 VIQKAD

-147 QALESIGLLEPSTLS
+147 QALESLSLLKPSVLPD
-162 ATLKFSYYLTLF
+162 TLKFNYYLTLF
-174 HIYIYWADYCNDA
+174 HTYVYWADYCSDA
-187 VYAPRYRELGRK
+187 IYAPRYREMGRQ
-199 NLVLAMLFLDKHDKR
+199 NLVSAMPFLDKRDKR

-223 GYILNNPL
+223 GYILNDPL
-231 EARKYY
+231 KARKYY
-237 LQSVATMPEDTRIHA
+237 QQSIATTPESTRMYA

-266 DTDNYENYLLMACIS
+266 DTDNYENYLLMACES

-314 RYINLSLNNAKFYN
+314 RYINISLNNAKFYN

-334 EVSNRLPV
+334 EVSNRLPI

-362 LVISLF
+362 LVISVF
-368 AIFLF
+368 AVFLF
-373 VSIAFIFRQNHRL
+373 ISIGFIFKQNNRL
-386 THSRKKLQ
+386 THSRRKLQ
-394 VSNHR
+394 ESNHR
-399 LSEMNERQSM
+399 LSEMNERQSL
-409 LNEQLHELN
+409 LNEQLYELN
-418 ERLVVTNKKREGLVK
+418 EKLVVTNKKREGLVK
-433 LYIGLCSRFI
+433 LYIDLCSRFI

-475 EEDAIIFLSR
+475 EEDAATFLLR

-502 ALLRPEGQ
+502 ALLRPEDQ
-510 IFQVDKHTM
+510 ILQPDKLTM

-531 GVTESAE
+531 GVTESSE
-538 IANLLFYSSQT
+538 IANLLFYSPQT
-549 IYNYRSAIRSKA
+549 IYNYRSAMRAKA
-561 LDKANFE
+561 LDKNNFE
-568 QQVAQLCTV
+568 KLVAQLCTV
-577 MPD
+577 IHD

>member
-1 MFQIYIQV
+1 MIRKFFI
-9 DVYIPYNCLSL
+9 
-20 HSINGKLMVKQLF
+20 GFF
-33 LCALLSFTLAVHA
+33 LGLTLVVNAN
-46 GNRSTQLARLNSVLA
+46 NRSAELARLDSVLA
-61 QQPYYLKAREQHI
+61 RQPYYLKVREQHI
-74 ERLKEQLQH
+74 EQLKIQLQH

-90 LQLYDQLY
+90 LRLYNELY

-111 YIDRSI
+111 YINESI
-117 EYAKHEG
+117 EYAVKTG
-124 QTGYYAQN
+124 QTSYYAQN

-147 QALESIGLLEPSTLS
+147 QALESLSLLKPSMLPD
-162 ATLKFSYYLTLF
+162 TLKFNYYLTLF
-174 HIYIYWADYCNDA
+174 HTYVYWADYCSDA
-187 VYAPRYRELGRK
+187 IYAPRYREMGRQ
-199 NLVLAMLFLDKHDKR
+199 NLVSAMPFLDKRDKR

-223 GYILNNPL
+223 GYILNDPL
-231 EARKYY
+231 KARKYY
-237 LQSVATMPEDTRIHA
+237 QQSIATTPESTRMYA

-266 DTDNYENYLLMACIS
+266 DTDNYENYLLMACES

-314 RYINLSLNNAKFYN
+314 RYINISLNNAKFYN

-334 EVSNRLPV
+334 EVSNRLPI

-362 LVISLF
+362 LVISVF
-368 AIFLF
+368 AVFLF
-373 VSIAFIFRQNHRL
+373 ISIGFIFKQNNRL
-386 THSRKKLQ
+386 THSRRKLQ
-394 VSNHR
+394 ESNHR
-399 LSEMNERQSM
+399 LSEMNERQSL
-409 LNEQLHELN
+409 LNEQLYELN
-418 ERLVVTNKKREGLVK
+418 EKLVVTNKKREGLVK
-433 LYIGLCSRFI
+433 LYIDLCSRFI

-475 EEDAIIFLSR
+475 EEDAATFLLR

-502 ALLRPEGQ
+502 ALLRPEDQ
-510 IFQVDKHTM
+510 ILQPDKLTM

-531 GVTESAE
+531 GVTESSE
-538 IANLLFYSSQT
+538 IANLLFYSPQT
-549 IYNYRSAIRSKA
+549 IYNYRSAMRAKA
-561 LDKANFE
+561 LDKNNFE
-568 QQVAQLCTV
+568 KLVAQLCTV
-577 MPD
+577 IHD

>member
-1 MFQIYIQV
+1 MIRKF
-9 DVYIPYNCLSL
+9 
-20 HSINGKLMVKQLF
+20 F
-33 LCALLSFTLAVHA
+33 LGFFLGLTLVANA
-46 GNRSTQLARLNSVLA
+46 NNRSAELARLDSVLA
-61 QQPYYLKAREQHI
+61 RQPYYLKVREQHI
-74 ERLKEQLQH
+74 EQLKIQLQH

-90 LQLYDQLY
+90 LRLYNELY

-111 YIDRSI
+111 YINESI
-117 EYAKHEG
+117 EYAVKTG
-124 QTGYYAQN
+124 QTSYYAQN

-147 QALESIGLLEPSTLS
+147 QALESLSLLKPSVLPD
-162 ATLKFSYYLTLF
+162 TLKFNYYLTLF
-174 HIYIYWADYCNDA
+174 HTYVYWADYCSDA
-187 VYAPRYRELGRK
+187 IYAPRYREMGRQ
-199 NLVLAMLFLDKHDKR
+199 NLVSAMPFLDKRDKR

-223 GYILNNPL
+223 GYILNDPL
-231 EARKYY
+231 KARKYY
-237 LQSVATMPEDTRIHA
+237 QQSIATTPESTRMYA

-266 DTDNYENYLLMACIS
+266 DTDNYENYLLMACES

-314 RYINLSLNNAKFYN
+314 RYINISLNNAKFYN

-334 EVSNRLPV
+334 EVSNRLPI

-362 LVISLF
+362 LVISVF
-368 AIFLF
+368 AVFLF
-373 VSIAFIFRQNHRL
+373 ISIGFIFKQNNRL
-386 THSRKKLQ
+386 THSRRKLQ
-394 VSNHR
+394 ESNHR
-399 LSEMNERQSM
+399 LSEMNERQSL
-409 LNEQLHELN
+409 LNEQLYELN
-418 ERLVVTNKKREGLVK
+418 EKLVVTNKKREGLVK
-433 LYIGLCSRFI
+433 LYIDLCSRFI
-443 NRLKKQQTLVKRKI
+443 NRLKKQQTLVNRKI

-475 EEDAIIFLSR
+475 EEDAATFLLR

-502 ALLRPEGQ
+502 ALLRPEDQ
-510 IFQVDKHTM
+510 ILQPDKLTM

-531 GVTESAE
+531 GVTESSE
-538 IANLLFYSSQT
+538 IANLLFYSPQT
-549 IYNYRSAIRSKA
+549 IYNYRSAMRAKA
-561 LDKANFE
+561 LDKNNFE
-568 QQVAQLCTV
+568 KLVAQLCTV
-577 MPD
+577 IHD

>member
-1 MFQIYIQV
+1 MIRKFFI
-9 DVYIPYNCLSL
+9 
-20 HSINGKLMVKQLF
+20 GFF
-33 LCALLSFTLAVHA
+33 LGLTLVANA
-46 GNRSTQLARLNSVLA
+46 NNRSAELARLDSVLA
-61 QQPYYLKAREQHI
+61 RQPYYLKVREQHI
-74 ERLKEQLQH
+74 EQLKIQLQH

-90 LQLYDQLY
+90 LRLYNELY

-111 YIDRSI
+111 YINESI
-117 EYAKHEG
+117 EYAVKTG
-124 QTGYYAQN
+124 QTSYYAQN
-132 IIQKAD
+132 VIQKAD

-147 QALESIGLLEPSTLS
+147 QALESLSLLKPSVLPD
-162 ATLKFSYYLTLF
+162 TLKFNYYLTLF
-174 HIYIYWADYCNDA
+174 HTYVYWADYCSDA
-187 VYAPRYRELGRK
+187 IYAPRYREMGRQ
-199 NLVLAMLFLDKHDKR
+199 NLVSAMPFLDKRDKR

-223 GYILNNPL
+223 GYILNDPL
-231 EARKYY
+231 KARKYY
-237 LQSVATMPEDTRIHA
+237 QQSIATTPESTRMYA

-266 DTDNYENYLLMACIS
+266 DTDNYENYLLMACES

-314 RYINLSLNNAKFYN
+314 RYINISLNNAKFYN

-334 EVSNRLPV
+334 EVSNRLPI

-362 LVISLF
+362 LVISVF
-368 AIFLF
+368 AVFLF
-373 VSIAFIFRQNHRL
+373 ISIGFIFKQNNRL
-386 THSRKKLQ
+386 THSRRKLQ
-394 VSNHR
+394 ESNHR
-399 LSEMNERQSM
+399 LSEMNERQSL
-409 LNEQLHELN
+409 LNEQLYELN
-418 ERLVVTNKKREGLVK
+418 EKLVVTNKKREGLVK
-433 LYIGLCSRFI
+433 LYIDLCSRFI

-475 EEDAIIFLSR
+475 EEDAATFLLR

-502 ALLRPEGQ
+502 ALLRPEDQ
-510 IFQVDKHTM
+510 ILQPDKLTM

-531 GVTESAE
+531 GVTESSE
-538 IANLLFYSSQT
+538 IANLLFYSPQT
-549 IYNYRSAIRSKA
+549 IYNYRSAMRAKA
-561 LDKANFE
+561 LDKNNFE
-568 QQVAQLCTV
+568 KLVAQLCTV
-577 MPD
+577 IHD

>member
-1 MFQIYIQV
+1 MIRKFFI
-9 DVYIPYNCLSL
+9 
-20 HSINGKLMVKQLF
+20 GFF
-33 LCALLSFTLAVHA
+33 LGLTLVANA
-46 GNRSTQLARLNSVLA
+46 NNRSAELARLDSVLA
-61 QQPYYLKAREQHI
+61 RQPYYLKVREQHI
-74 ERLKEQLQH
+74 ELLKIQLQH

-90 LQLYDQLY
+90 LRLYNELY

-111 YIDRSI
+111 YINESI
-117 EYAKHEG
+117 EYAVKTG
-124 QTGYYAQN
+124 QTSYYAQN

-147 QALESIGLLEPSTLS
+147 QALESLSLLEPSVLS
-162 ATLKFSYYLTLF
+162 DTLKFNYYLTLF
-174 HIYIYWADYCNDA
+174 HTYVYWADYCSDA
-187 VYAPRYRELGRK
+187 IYAPRYREMGRQ
-199 NLVLAMLFLDKHDKR
+199 NLVSAMPFLDKRDKR

-223 GYILNNPL
+223 GYILNDPL
-231 EARKYY
+231 KARKYY
-237 LQSVATMPEDTRIHA
+237 QQSIATTPESTRMYA

-266 DTDNYENYLLMACIS
+266 DTDNYENYLLMACES

-314 RYINLSLNNAKFYN
+314 RYINISLNNAKFYN

-334 EVSNRLPV
+334 EVSNRLPI

-362 LVISLF
+362 LVISVF
-368 AIFLF
+368 AVFLF
-373 VSIAFIFRQNHRL
+373 ISIGFIFKQNNRL
-386 THSRKKLQ
+386 THSRRKLQ
-394 VSNHR
+394 ESNHR
-399 LSEMNERQSM
+399 LSEMNERQSL
-409 LNEQLHELN
+409 LNEQLYELN
-418 ERLVVTNKKREGLVK
+418 EKLVVTNKKREGLVK
-433 LYIGLCSRFI
+433 LYIDLCSRFI

-475 EEDAIIFLSR
+475 EEDAATFLLR

-502 ALLRPEGQ
+502 ALLRPEDQ
-510 IFQVDKHTM
+510 ILQPDKLTM

-531 GVTESAE
+531 GVTESSE
-538 IANLLFYSSQT
+538 IANLLFYSPQT
-549 IYNYRSAIRSKA
+549 IYNYRSAMRAKA
-561 LDKANFE
+561 LDKNNFE
-568 QQVAQLCTV
+568 KLVAQLCTV
-577 MPD
+577 IHD

>member
-1 MFQIYIQV
+1 MIRKFFI
-9 DVYIPYNCLSL
+9 
-20 HSINGKLMVKQLF
+20 GFF
-33 LCALLSFTLAVHA
+33 LGLTLVANA
-46 GNRSTQLARLNSVLA
+46 NNRSAELARLDSVLA
-61 QQPYYLKAREQHI
+61 RQPYYLKVREQHI
-74 ERLKEQLQH
+74 ELLKIQLQH

-90 LQLYDQLY
+90 LRLYNELY

-111 YIDRSI
+111 YINESI
-117 EYAKHEG
+117 EYAVKTG
-124 QTGYYAQN
+124 QTSYYAQN
-132 IIQKAD
+132 VIQKAD

-147 QALESIGLLEPSTLS
+147 QALESLSLLEPSVLPD
-162 ATLKFSYYLTLF
+162 TLKFNYYLTLF
-174 HIYIYWADYCNDA
+174 HTYVYWADYCSDA
-187 VYAPRYRELGRK
+187 IYAPRYREMGRQ
-199 NLVLAMLFLDKHDKR
+199 NLVSAMPFLDKRDKR

-223 GYILNNPL
+223 GYILNDPL
-231 EARKYY
+231 KARKYY
-237 LQSVATMPEDTRIHA
+237 QQSIATTPESTRMYA

-266 DTDNYENYLLMACIS
+266 DTDNYENYLLMACES

-314 RYINLSLNNAKFYN
+314 RYINISLNNAKFYN

-334 EVSNRLPV
+334 EVSNRLPI

-362 LVISLF
+362 LVISVF
-368 AIFLF
+368 AVFLF
-373 VSIAFIFRQNHRL
+373 ISIGFIFKQNNRL
-386 THSRKKLQ
+386 THSRRKLQ
-394 VSNHR
+394 ESNHR
-399 LSEMNERQSM
+399 LSEMNERQSL
-409 LNEQLHELN
+409 LNEQLYELN
-418 ERLVVTNKKREGLVK
+418 EKLVVTNKKREGLVK
-433 LYIGLCSRFI
+433 LYIDLCSRFI

-475 EEDAIIFLSR
+475 EEDAATFLLR

-502 ALLRPEGQ
+502 ALLRPEDQ
-510 IFQVDKHTM
+510 ILQPDKLTM

-531 GVTESAE
+531 GVTESSE
-538 IANLLFYSSQT
+538 IANLLFYSPQT
-549 IYNYRSAIRSKA
+549 IYNYRSAMRAKA
-561 LDKANFE
+561 LDKNNFE
-568 QQVAQLCTV
+568 RLVAQLCTV
-577 MPD
+577 IHD

>member
-1 MFQIYIQV
+1 MIRKFFI
-9 DVYIPYNCLSL
+9 
-20 HSINGKLMVKQLF
+20 GFF
-33 LCALLSFTLAVHA
+33 LGLTFVANAN
-46 GNRSTQLARLNSVLA
+46 NRSAELARLDSVLA
-61 QQPYYLKAREQHI
+61 RQPYYLKVREQHI
-74 ERLKEQLQH
+74 EQLKIHLQH

-90 LQLYDQLY
+90 LRLYNEIY

-111 YIDRSI
+111 YINESI
-117 EYAKHEG
+117 EYAVKTG
-124 QTGYYAQN
+124 QTSYYAQN
-132 IIQKAD
+132 VIQKAD

-147 QALESIGLLEPSTLS
+147 QALESLSLLKPSALPD
-162 ATLKFSYYLTLF
+162 TLKFNYYLTLF
-174 HIYIYWADYCNDA
+174 HTYVYWADYCSDA
-187 VYAPRYRELGRK
+187 MYAARYREIGRQ
-199 NLVLAMLFLDKHDKR
+199 NLVSAMPFLNKRDKR

-314 RYINLSLNNAKFYN
+314 RYINISLNNAKFYN

-334 EVSNRLPV
+334 EVSNRLPI

-362 LVISLF
+362 LVISVF
-368 AIFLF
+368 AVFLF
-373 VSIAFIFRQNHRL
+373 ISIGFIFKQNNRL
-386 THSRKKLQ
+386 THSRRKLQ
-394 VSNHR
+394 ESNHR
-399 LSEMNERQSM
+399 LSEMNERQSL
-409 LNEQLHELN
+409 LNEQLYELN
-418 ERLVVTNKKREGLVK
+418 EKLVVTNKKREGLVK
-433 LYIGLCSRFI
+433 LYIDLCSRFI

-475 EEDAIIFLSR
+475 EEDAATFLLR

-502 ALLRPEGQ
+502 ALLRPEDQ
-510 IFQVDKHTM
+510 ILQPDKLTM

-531 GVTESAE
+531 GVTESSE
-538 IANLLFYSSQT
+538 IANLLFYSPQT
-549 IYNYRSAIRSKA
+549 IYNYRSAMRAKA
-561 LDKANFE
+561 LDKNNFE
-568 QQVAQLCTV
+568 KLVAQLCTV
-577 MPD
+577 IHD

>member
-1 MFQIYIQV
+1 MIRKFFI
-9 DVYIPYNCLSL
+9 
-20 HSINGKLMVKQLF
+20 GFF
-33 LCALLSFTLAVHA
+33 LGLTLVANA
-46 GNRSTQLARLNSVLA
+46 NNRSAELARLDSVLA
-61 QQPYYLKAREQHI
+61 RQPYYLKVREQHI
-74 ERLKEQLQH
+74 EQLKIQLQH

-90 LQLYDQLY
+90 LRLYNELY

-111 YIDRSI
+111 YINESI
-117 EYAKHEG
+117 EYAVKTG
-124 QTGYYAQN
+124 QTSYYAQN

-147 QALESIGLLEPSTLS
+147 QALESLSLLKPSVLPD
-162 ATLKFSYYLTLF
+162 TLKFNYYLTLF
-174 HIYIYWADYCNDA
+174 HTYVYWADYCSDA
-187 VYAPRYRELGRK
+187 IYAPRYREMGRQ
-199 NLVLAMLFLDKHDKR
+199 NLVSAMPFLDKRDKR

-223 GYILNNPL
+223 GYILNDPL
-231 EARKYY
+231 KARKYY
-237 LQSVATMPEDTRIHA
+237 QQSIATTPESTRMYA

-266 DTDNYENYLLMACIS
+266 DTDNYENYLLMACES

-314 RYINLSLNNAKFYN
+314 RYINISLNNAKFYN

-334 EVSNRLPV
+334 EVSNRLPI

-362 LVISLF
+362 LVISVF
-368 AIFLF
+368 AVFLF
-373 VSIAFIFRQNHRL
+373 ISIGFIFKQNNRL
-386 THSRKKLQ
+386 THSRRKLQ
-394 VSNHR
+394 ESNHR
-399 LSEMNERQSM
+399 LSEMNERQSL
-409 LNEQLHELN
+409 LNEQLYELN
-418 ERLVVTNKKREGLVK
+418 EKLVVTNKKREGLVK
-433 LYIGLCSRFI
+433 LYIDLCSRFI

-475 EEDAIIFLSR
+475 EEDAATFLLR

-502 ALLRPEGQ
+502 ALLRPEDQ
-510 IFQVDKHTM
+510 ILQPDKLTM

-531 GVTESAE
+531 GVTESSE
-538 IANLLFYSSQT
+538 IANLLFYSPQT
-549 IYNYRSAIRSKA
+549 IYNYRSAMRAKA
-561 LDKANFE
+561 LDKNNFE
-568 QQVAQLCTV
+568 KLVAQLCTV
-577 MPD
+577 IHD

>member
-1 MFQIYIQV
+1 MIRKFFI
-9 DVYIPYNCLSL
+9 
-20 HSINGKLMVKQLF
+20 GFF
-33 LCALLSFTLAVHA
+33 LGLTLVANA
-46 GNRSTQLARLNSVLA
+46 NNRSAELARLDSVLA
-61 QQPYYLKAREQHI
+61 RQPYYLKVREQHI
-74 ERLKEQLQH
+74 EQLKIQLQH

-90 LQLYDQLY
+90 LRLYNELY

-111 YIDRSI
+111 YINESI
-117 EYAKHEG
+117 EYAVKTG
-124 QTGYYAQN
+124 QTSYYAQN
-132 IIQKAD
+132 VIQKAD

-147 QALESIGLLEPSTLS
+147 QALESLSLLKPSVLPD
-162 ATLKFSYYLTLF
+162 TLKFNYYLTLF
-174 HIYIYWADYCNDA
+174 HTYVYWADYCSDA
-187 VYAPRYRELGRK
+187 IYAPRYREMGRQ
-199 NLVLAMLFLDKHDKR
+199 NLVSAMPFLDKRDKR

-223 GYILNNPL
+223 GYILNDPL
-231 EARKYY
+231 KARKFYQ
-237 LQSVATMPEDTRIHA
+237 QSIATTPESTRMYA

-266 DTDNYENYLLMACIS
+266 DTDNYENYLLMACES

-314 RYINLSLNNAKFYN
+314 RYINISLNNAKFYN

-334 EVSNRLPV
+334 EVSNRLPI

-362 LVISLF
+362 LVISVF
-368 AIFLF
+368 AVFLF
-373 VSIAFIFRQNHRL
+373 ISIGFIFKQNNRL
-386 THSRKKLQ
+386 THSRRKLQ
-394 VSNHR
+394 ESNHR
-399 LSEMNERQSM
+399 LSEMNERQSL
-409 LNEQLHELN
+409 LNEQLYELN
-418 ERLVVTNKKREGLVK
+418 EKLVVTNKKREGLVK
-433 LYIGLCSRFI
+433 LYIDLCSRFI

-475 EEDAIIFLSR
+475 EEDAATFLLR

-502 ALLRPEGQ
+502 ALLRPEDQ
-510 IFQVDKHTM
+510 ILQPDKLTM

-531 GVTESAE
+531 GVTESSE
-538 IANLLFYSSQT
+538 IANLLFYSPQT
-549 IYNYRSAIRSKA
+549 IYNYRSAMRAKA
-561 LDKANFE
+561 LDKNNFE
-568 QQVAQLCTV
+568 KLVAQLCTV
-577 MPD
+577 IHD

>member
-1 MFQIYIQV
+1 MIRKFFIGFF
-9 DVYIPYNCLSL
+9 LSL
-20 HSINGKLMVKQLF
+20 
-33 LCALLSFTLAVHA
+33 TLVANA
-46 GNRSTQLARLNSVLA
+46 NNRSAELARLDSVLA
-61 QQPYYLKAREQHI
+61 RQPYYLKVREQHI
-74 ERLKEQLQH
+74 EQLKIQLQH

-90 LQLYDQLY
+90 LRLYNELY

-111 YIDRSI
+111 YINESI
-117 EYAKHEG
+117 EYAVKTG
-124 QTGYYAQN
+124 QTSYYAQN

-147 QALESIGLLEPSTLS
+147 QALESLSLLKPSVLPD
-162 ATLKFSYYLTLF
+162 TLKFNYYLTLF
-174 HIYIYWADYCNDA
+174 HTYVYWADYCSDA
-187 VYAPRYRELGRK
+187 IYAPRYREMGRQ
-199 NLVLAMLFLDKHDKR
+199 NLVSAMPFLDKRDKR

-223 GYILNNPL
+223 GYILNDPL
-231 EARKYY
+231 KARKYY
-237 LQSVATMPEDTRIHA
+237 QQSIATTPESTRMYA

-266 DTDNYENYLLMACIS
+266 DTDNYENYLLMACES

-314 RYINLSLNNAKFYN
+314 RYINISLNNAKFYN

-334 EVSNRLPV
+334 EVSNRLPI

-362 LVISLF
+362 LVISVF
-368 AIFLF
+368 AVFLF
-373 VSIAFIFRQNHRL
+373 ISIGFIFKQNNRL
-386 THSRKKLQ
+386 THSRRKLQ
-394 VSNHR
+394 ESNHR
-399 LSEMNERQSM
+399 LSEMNERQSL
-409 LNEQLHELN
+409 LNEQLYELN
-418 ERLVVTNKKREGLVK
+418 EKLVVTNKKREGLVK
-433 LYIGLCSRFI
+433 LYIDLCSRFI

-475 EEDAIIFLSR
+475 EEDAATFLLR

-502 ALLRPEGQ
+502 ALLRPEDQ
-510 IFQVDKHTM
+510 ILQPDKLTM

-531 GVTESAE
+531 GVTESSE
-538 IANLLFYSSQT
+538 IANLLFYSPQT
-549 IYNYRSAIRSKA
+549 IYNYRSAMRAKA
-561 LDKANFE
+561 LDKNNFE
-568 QQVAQLCTV
+568 KLVAQLCTV
-577 MPD
+577 IHD

>member
-1 MFQIYIQV
+1 MIRKFFI
-9 DVYIPYNCLSL
+9 
-20 HSINGKLMVKQLF
+20 GFF
-33 LCALLSFTLAVHA
+33 LGLTLVANA
-46 GNRSTQLARLNSVLA
+46 NNRSAELARLDSVLA
-61 QQPYYLKAREQHI
+61 RQPYYLKVREQHI
-74 ERLKEQLQH
+74 ELLKIQLQH

-90 LQLYDQLY
+90 LRLYNELY

-111 YIDRSI
+111 YINESI
-117 EYAKHEG
+117 EYAVKTG
-124 QTGYYAQN
+124 QTSYYAQN

-147 QALESIGLLEPSTLS
+147 QALESLSLLEPSVLS
-162 ATLKFSYYLTLF
+162 DTLKFNYYLTLF
-174 HIYIYWADYCNDA
+174 HTYVYWADYCSDA
-187 VYAPRYRELGRK
+187 IYAPRYREMGRQ
-199 NLVLAMLFLDKHDKR
+199 NLVSAMPFLDKRDKR

-223 GYILNNPL
+223 GYILNDPL
-231 EARKYY
+231 KARKYY
-237 LQSVATMPEDTRIHA
+237 QQSIATTPESTRMYA

-266 DTDNYENYLLMACIS
+266 DTDNYENYLLMACES

-314 RYINLSLNNAKFYN
+314 RYINISLNNAKFYN

-334 EVSNRLPV
+334 EVSNRLPI

-362 LVISLF
+362 LVISVF
-368 AIFLF
+368 AVFLF
-373 VSIAFIFRQNHRL
+373 ISIGFIFKQNNRL
-386 THSRKKLQ
+386 THSRRKLQ
-394 VSNHR
+394 ESNHR
-399 LSEMNERQSM
+399 LSEMNERQSL
-409 LNEQLHELN
+409 LNEQLYELN
-418 ERLVVTNKKREGLVK
+418 EKLVVTNKKREGLVK
-433 LYIGLCSRFI
+433 LYIDLCSRFI
-443 NRLKKQQTLVKRKI
+443 NRLKKQHTLVKRKI

-475 EEDAIIFLSR
+475 EEDAATFLLR

-502 ALLRPEGQ
+502 ALLRPEDQ
-510 IFQVDKHTM
+510 ILQPDKLTM

-531 GVTESAE
+531 GVIESSE
-538 IANLLFYSSQT
+538 IANLLFYSPQT
-549 IYNYRSAIRSKA
+549 IYNYRSAMRAKA
-561 LDKANFE
+561 LDKNNFE
-568 QQVAQLCTV
+568 KLVAQLCTV
-577 MPD
+577 IHD

>member
-1 MFQIYIQV
+1 MIRKFFI
-9 DVYIPYNCLSL
+9 
-20 HSINGKLMVKQLF
+20 GFF
-33 LCALLSFTLAVHA
+33 LGLTLVANA
-46 GNRSTQLARLNSVLA
+46 NNRSAELARLDSVLA
-61 QQPYYLKAREQHI
+61 RQPYYLKVREQHI
-74 ERLKEQLQH
+74 EQLKIQLQH

-90 LQLYDQLY
+90 LRLYNELY

-111 YIDRSI
+111 YINESI
-117 EYAKHEG
+117 EYAVKTG
-124 QTGYYAQN
+124 QTSYYAQN
-132 IIQKAD
+132 VIQKAD

-147 QALESIGLLEPSTLS
+147 QALESLSLLKPSMLPD
-162 ATLKFSYYLTLF
+162 TLKFNYYLTLF
-174 HIYIYWADYCNDA
+174 HTYVYWADYCSDA
-187 VYAPRYRELGRK
+187 IYAPRYREMGRQ
-199 NLVLAMLFLDKHDKR
+199 NLVSAMPFLDKRDKR

-223 GYILNNPL
+223 GYILNDPL
-231 EARKYY
+231 KARKYY
-237 LQSVATMPEDTRIHA
+237 QQSIATTPESTRMYA

-266 DTDNYENYLLMACIS
+266 DTDNYENYLLMACES

-314 RYINLSLNNAKFYN
+314 RYINISLNNAKFYN

-334 EVSNRLPV
+334 EVSNRLPI

-362 LVISLF
+362 LVISVF
-368 AIFLF
+368 AVFLF
-373 VSIAFIFRQNHRL
+373 ISIGFIFKQNNRL
-386 THSRKKLQ
+386 THSRRKLQ
-394 VSNHR
+394 ESNHR
-399 LSEMNERQSM
+399 LSEMNERQSL
-409 LNEQLHELN
+409 LNEQLYELN
-418 ERLVVTNKKREGLVK
+418 EKLVVTNKKREGLVK
-433 LYIGLCSRFI
+433 LYIDLCSRFI

-475 EEDAIIFLSR
+475 EEDAATFLLR

-502 ALLRPEGQ
+502 ALLRPEDQ
-510 IFQVDKHTM
+510 ILQPDKLTM

-531 GVTESAE
+531 GVTESSE
-538 IANLLFYSSQT
+538 IANLLFYSPQT
-549 IYNYRSAIRSKA
+549 IYNYRSAMRAKA
-561 LDKANFE
+561 FDKDNFE
-568 QQVAQLCTV
+568 KLVAQLCTV
-577 MPD
+577 IHD

>member
-46 GNRSTQLARLNSVLA
+46 GNRSTQLASLNSVLA

-74 ERLKEQLQH
+74 ERLKVQLRH

-90 LQLYDQLY
+90 LQLYNQLY

-237 LQSVATMPEDTRIHA
+237 LQSVATMPEDTCHGLL
-252 MACFALACNYNAAG
+252 CF
-266 DTDNYENYLLMACIS
+266 
-281 DAKSLTMENMALQ
+281 SL
-294 NLAMYTLEHGEGTL
+294 
-308 AIEDAQ
+308 
-314 RYINLSLNNAKFYN
+314 
-328 SRLRII
+328 
-334 EVSNRLPV
+334 
-342 IVNSYQR
+342 
-349 QLQQTN
+349 QL
-355 SFFRNSL
+355 
-362 LVISLF
+362 
-368 AIFLF
+368 
-373 VSIAFIFRQNHRL
+373 
-386 THSRKKLQ
+386 
-394 VSNHR
+394 
-399 LSEMNERQSM
+399 
-409 LNEQLHELN
+409 
-418 ERLVVTNKKREGLVK
+418 
-433 LYIGLCSRFI
+433 
-443 NRLKKQQTLVKRKI
+443 
-457 KANQAQELL
+457 
-466 TQLSSDRLS
+466 
-475 EEDAIIFLSR
+475 
-485 FDKAFLDLYPTF
+485 
-497 PAELN
+497 
-502 ALLRPEGQ
+502 
-510 IFQVDKHTM
+510 
-519 TTEQRIMALVRL
+519 
-531 GVTESAE
+531 
-538 IANLLFYSSQT
+538 
-549 IYNYRSAIRSKA
+549 
-561 LDKANFE
+561 
-568 QQVAQLCTV
+568 
-577 MPD
+577 

>member
-1 MFQIYIQV
+1 MIRKFFI
-9 DVYIPYNCLSL
+9 
-20 HSINGKLMVKQLF
+20 GFF
-33 LCALLSFTLAVHA
+33 LGLTLVANA
-46 GNRSTQLARLNSVLA
+46 NNRSAELARLDSVLA
-61 QQPYYLKAREQHI
+61 RQPYYLKVREQHI
-74 ERLKEQLQH
+74 ELLKIQLQH

-90 LQLYDQLY
+90 LRLYNELY

-111 YIDRSI
+111 YINESI
-117 EYAKHEG
+117 EYAVKTG
-124 QTGYYAQN
+124 QTSYYAQN
-132 IIQKAD
+132 VIQKAD

-147 QALESIGLLEPSTLS
+147 QALESLSLLKPSVLPD
-162 ATLKFSYYLTLF
+162 TLKFNYYLTLF
-174 HIYIYWADYCNDA
+174 HTYVYWADYCSDA
-187 VYAPRYRELGRK
+187 IYAPRYREMGRQ
-199 NLVLAMLFLDKHDKR
+199 NLVSAMPFLDKRDKR

-223 GYILNNPL
+223 GYILNDPL
-231 EARKYY
+231 KARKYY
-237 LQSVATMPEDTRIHA
+237 QQCIATTPESTRMYA

-266 DTDNYENYLLMACIS
+266 DSDNYENYLLMACES

-314 RYINLSLNNAKFYN
+314 RYINISLNNAKFYN

-334 EVSNRLPV
+334 EVSNRLPI

-362 LVISLF
+362 LVISVF
-368 AIFLF
+368 AVFLF
-373 VSIAFIFRQNHRL
+373 ISIGFIFKQNNRL
-386 THSRKKLQ
+386 THSRRKLQ
-394 VSNHR
+394 ESNHR
-399 LSEMNERQSM
+399 LSEMNERQSL
-409 LNEQLHELN
+409 LNEQLYELN
-418 ERLVVTNKKREGLVK
+418 EKLVVTNKKREGLVK
-433 LYIGLCSRFI
+433 LYIDLCSRFI

-475 EEDAIIFLSR
+475 EEDAATFLLR

-502 ALLRPEGQ
+502 ALLRPEDQ
-510 IFQVDKHTM
+510 ILQPDKLTM

-531 GVTESAE
+531 GVTESSE
-538 IANLLFYSSQT
+538 IANLLFYSPQT
-549 IYNYRSAIRSKA
+549 IYNYRSAMRAKA
-561 LDKANFE
+561 LDKNNFE
-568 QQVAQLCTV
+568 KLVAQLCTV
-577 MPD
+577 IHD

>member
-1 MFQIYIQV
+1 MIRKFFI
-9 DVYIPYNCLSL
+9 
-20 HSINGKLMVKQLF
+20 GFF
-33 LCALLSFTLAVHA
+33 LGLTLVANA
-46 GNRSTQLARLNSVLA
+46 NNRSAELARLDSVLA
-61 QQPYYLKAREQHI
+61 RQPYYLKVREQHI
-74 ERLKEQLQH
+74 EQLKIQLQH

-90 LQLYDQLY
+90 LRLYNELY

-111 YIDRSI
+111 YINESI
-117 EYAKHEG
+117 EYAVKTG
-124 QTGYYAQN
+124 QTSYYAQN

-147 QALESIGLLEPSTLS
+147 QALESLSLLKPSMLPD
-162 ATLKFSYYLTLF
+162 TLKFNYYLTLF
-174 HIYIYWADYCNDA
+174 HTYVYWADYCSDA
-187 VYAPRYRELGRK
+187 IYAPRYREMGRQ
-199 NLVLAMLFLDKHDKR
+199 NLVSAMPFLDKRDKR

-223 GYILNNPL
+223 GYILNDPL
-231 EARKYY
+231 KARKYY
-237 LQSVATMPEDTRIHA
+237 QQSIATTPESTRMYA

-266 DTDNYENYLLMACIS
+266 DTDNYENYLLMACES

-314 RYINLSLNNAKFYN
+314 RYINISLNNAKFYN

-334 EVSNRLPV
+334 EVSNRLPI

-362 LVISLF
+362 LVISVF
-368 AIFLF
+368 AVFLF
-373 VSIAFIFRQNHRL
+373 ISIGFIFKQNNRL
-386 THSRKKLQ
+386 THSRRKLQ
-394 VSNHR
+394 ESNHR
-399 LSEMNERQSM
+399 LSEMNERQSL
-409 LNEQLHELN
+409 LNEQLYELN
-418 ERLVVTNKKREGLVK
+418 EKLVVTNKKREGLVK
-433 LYIGLCSRFI
+433 LYIDLCSRFI

-475 EEDAIIFLSR
+475 EEDAATFLLR

-502 ALLRPEGQ
+502 ALLRPEDQ
-510 IFQVDKHTM
+510 ILQPDKLTM

-531 GVTESAE
+531 GVTESSE
-538 IANLLFYSSQT
+538 IANLLFYSPQT
-549 IYNYRSAIRSKA
+549 IYNYRSAMRAKA
-561 LDKANFE
+561 LDKNNFE
-568 QQVAQLCTV
+568 KLVAQLCTV
-577 MPD
+577 IHD

>member
-1 MFQIYIQV
+1 MIRKF
-9 DVYIPYNCLSL
+9 
-20 HSINGKLMVKQLF
+20 F
-33 LCALLSFTLAVHA
+33 LGFFLGLTLVANA
-46 GNRSTQLARLNSVLA
+46 NNRSAELARLDSVLA
-61 QQPYYLKAREQHI
+61 RQPYYLKVREQHI
-74 ERLKEQLQH
+74 EQLKIQLQH

-90 LQLYDQLY
+90 LRLYNELY

-111 YIDRSI
+111 YINESI
-117 EYAKHEG
+117 EYAVKTG
-124 QTGYYAQN
+124 QTSYYAQN

-147 QALESIGLLEPSTLS
+147 QALESLSLLKPSVLPD
-162 ATLKFSYYLTLF
+162 TLKFNYYLTLF
-174 HIYIYWADYCNDA
+174 HTYVYWADYCSDA
-187 VYAPRYRELGRK
+187 IYAPRYREMGRQ
-199 NLVLAMLFLDKHDKR
+199 NLVSAMPFLDKRDKR

-223 GYILNNPL
+223 GYILNDPL
-231 EARKYY
+231 KARKYY
-237 LQSVATMPEDTRIHA
+237 QQSIATTPESTRMYA

-266 DTDNYENYLLMACIS
+266 DTDNYENYLLMACES

-314 RYINLSLNNAKFYN
+314 RYINISLNNAKFYN

-334 EVSNRLPV
+334 EVSNRLPI

-362 LVISLF
+362 LVISVF
-368 AIFLF
+368 AVFLF
-373 VSIAFIFRQNHRL
+373 ISIGFIFKQNNRL
-386 THSRKKLQ
+386 THSRRKLQ
-394 VSNHR
+394 ESNHR
-399 LSEMNERQSM
+399 LSEMNERQSL
-409 LNEQLHELN
+409 LNEQLYELN
-418 ERLVVTNKKREGLVK
+418 EKLVVTNKKREGLVK
-433 LYIGLCSRFI
+433 LYIDLCSRFI

-475 EEDAIIFLSR
+475 EEDAATFLLR

-502 ALLRPEGQ
+502 ALLRPEDQ
-510 IFQVDKHTM
+510 ILQPDKLTM

-531 GVTESAE
+531 GVTESSE
-538 IANLLFYSSQT
+538 IANLLFYSPQT
-549 IYNYRSAIRSKA
+549 IYNYRSAMRAKA
-561 LDKANFE
+561 FDKDNFE
-568 QQVAQLCTV
+568 KLVAQLCTV
-577 MPD
+577 IHD